1 MLKLLFWSLVAVNG
15 ALFAFHHGYLAKLIP
30 DGHEP
35 ARMAKQFNADKI
47 RLIAAPDS
55 KAAATSTTTT
65 GTDDVLQLEPLL
77 ARARQQHETLA
88 CTEIGNF
95 DTADAKRFETQ
106 LTALALG
113 DKVSRRTVQEVASY
127 MVFIPSQGSKELAD
141 KKVGELRRMG
151 ITDSYI
157 IQDGTELRWAIS
169 LGVFK
174 SEEAARAQLAALA
187 QQGVRSAR
195 LGPYS
200 VTSSRVA
207 FQLHRLDVDAKARL
221 AKIASDFP
229 HQHEHACEP
238 AA

>member
-15 ALFAFHHGYLAKLIP
+15 ALFAFHQGYLAKLIP

-47 RLIAAPDS
+47 KLIAGPDP
-55 KAAATSTTTT
+55 KAGAAATAANA
-65 GTDDVLQLEPLL
+65 DDALQLEPLL
-77 ARARQQHETLA
+77 ARARRQHETLA

-95 DTADAKRFETQ
+95 DAAEAKRFETQ

-113 DKVSRRTVQEVASY
+113 DKVSWRAVQEVASY

-141 KKVGELRRMG
+141 KKVSELRRIG

-200 VTSSRVA
+200 VTSNRVA
-207 FQLHRLDVDAKARL
+207 FQLRQLDADAKARL
-221 AKIASDFP
+221 TKIASDFP